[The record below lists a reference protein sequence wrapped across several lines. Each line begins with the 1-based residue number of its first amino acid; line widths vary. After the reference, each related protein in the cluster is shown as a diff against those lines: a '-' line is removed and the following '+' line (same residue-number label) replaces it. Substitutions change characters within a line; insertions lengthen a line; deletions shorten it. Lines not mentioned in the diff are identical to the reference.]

1 MGSAHQKATRQHPPS
16 VQPFSADP
24 LRVTASPWTSAPQ
37 RHANSQSRKLVLPA
51 VGLALLPGVG
61 LALLPGVGLALLPGI
76 GLALLP
82 AAGLAAGFVL
92 ASLQLLLCFAPTS
105 SYRPHLLGRRIPLV
119 FGRSGGSALRRFSVS
134 GGFGILLCRVVVIH
148 DCLPP

>member
-37 RHANSQSRKLVLPA
+37 RHANSQSRKLVLPG
-51 VGLALLPGVG
+51 VGLAFLPGVG
-61 LALLPGVGLALLPGI
+61 LALLPGV

-105 SYRPHLLGRRIPLV
+105 AYRPHLLGRRIPLV